1 MFFHRTWK
9 YWHSAMNHG
18 KKLAITTAYDIYL
31 ELAEG
36 VIDPQ
41 WRVKKPVDFHRFHEK
56 LALQMLKYSPA
67 DKHYAGDEKHR
78 ASTKLPMKRRNPPPA
93 THNSSSSSS
102 STLATTIQEQQPT
115 RLCGDLG
122 LLHNHLS
129 SMWSHPK
136 NSRLCMVC
144 GMATHQHCALCDNA
158 PLHYYATPD
167 GFPAPCFFLYH
178 DTGFSGLARSDCK
191 TMGTPVKQWKKP
203 NNSGIK
209 RHRKRVL
216 NSNNSQSTLPDSRSG
231 NSSDNEMEEEDG
243 VDPDRVL

>member
-1 MFFHRTWK
+1 MLQLRTWK

-36 VIDPQ
+36 TIDPQ
-41 WRVKKPVDFHRFHEK
+41 WRIPKPVDFHRFREK
-56 LALQMLKYSPA
+56 LAIQMLKYSPA
-67 DKHYAGDEKHR
+67 NRQYAGDDKHR
-78 ASTKLPMKRRNPPPA
+78 ASTKLPMKRRNRPS
-93 THNSSSSSS
+93 TSNSSSSSS
-102 STLATTIQEQQPT
+102 SLATTIQEHQPN
-115 RLCGDLG
+115 RLCGDLS
-122 LLHNHLS
+122 LLHTHVN

-136 NSRLCMVC
+136 NSQLCKVC
-144 GMATHQHCALCDNA
+144 GTPTHQHCALCDNA

-191 TMGTPVKQWKKP
+191 MIGTPVKEWRKQ
-203 NNSGIK
+203 NNAGIK

-216 NSNNSQSTLPDSRSG
+216 SSNNSQSTPPDSGDG
-231 NSSDNEMEEEDG
+231 NSNDQDMFDDDD
-243 VDPDRVL
+243 VDPNRVL